1 MSIKSVD
8 YVCSLLHIQNHS
20 ISVDEVTAPPESP
33 TSLSIKVNPDDN
45 TTNLPIYP
53 CEKFAKYQEGNG
65 VTTSTIANTPV
76 CVVPQASKIQILRK
90 QRPFKAHNK

>member
-1 MSIKSVD
+1 M
-8 YVCSLLHIQNHS
+8 
-20 ISVDEVTAPPESP
+20 TAPPESP

-76 CVVPQASKIQILRK
+76 CVVPQASKNPNFEETA
-90 QRPFKAHNK
+90 PF